1 MYTTAC
7 YQYSPGKRDKLTL
20 TSYLWAAETSIQDQH
35 TLLDCSI
42 FSTLLPVEALVQQ
55 NVDIIYCQFCTFGTR
70 TTSINKFCSL
80 HTAIT
85 YLPPLHRWFLGPNFP
100 TARNSAGVMFS
111 KRTSWRS
118 SWWSHPIAYVDCP
131 SLRIKDGNWNNT
143 NQEVSLSNMGGPL
156 YHVSLSKDVCLT
168 GQHLLHTTFPIY
180 ISGTVQDTFLFS
192 VPLMSP

>member
-1 MYTTAC
+1 MSSRNIHPRSTHPSGLQHIFHAASCRSVGTTKRGHYLVSILYVWYKN
-7 YQYSPGKRDKLTL
+7 YQY
-20 TSYLWAAETSIQDQH
+20 
-35 TLLDCSI
+35 
-42 FSTLLPVEALVQQ
+42 QQ
-55 NVDIIYCQFCTFGTR
+55 VLF
-70 TTSINKFCSL
+70 
-80 HTAIT
+80 IT
-85 YLPPLHRWFLGPNFP
+85 YSHHLSPPLHRWFLGPNFP